1 MPPYLISKLPKAQEL
16 LNQGK
21 TRTEIARETGVST
34 RTLTRWTSAGW
45 LIRPSLSP
53 VELARTD
60 ALEHAPEQDWTARDL
75 LELGMEPAE
84 AERNLLLLEN
94 TATVSSPRYRE
105 WLSKYIPLAA
115 KMPDEWAAAVAFL
128 PILGRDLCNPALGA
142 LAELMHESVPWKD
155 DLLRGRYGGLAKPLL
170 LEARSEFHDWLF
182 FVANTEMVP
191 EVPRV
196 EAAVILEVL
205 RRCPHVDRPVQRRG
219 PVHEE
224 DKMIGLHLV
233 RDMPM
238 GLLTLIWSRLLDR
251 DLPWLEAYGDH
262 ARKFQ
267 GADLCE
273 VHVETLDFRRRSWLK
288 WPRWEALW
296 SR

>member
-16 LNQGK
+16 LDEGK
-21 TRTEIARETGVST
+21 TDIEIAWKTGIST
-34 RTLTRWTSAGW
+34 RTLSRWKSAGW

-84 AERNLLLLEN
+84 AARNLLLLEN

-142 LAELMHESVPWKD
+142 LAELMHESVPWRRRPATGT
-155 DLLRGRYGGLAKPLL
+155 LRWPGQASVAQGPKRIPRLVVFRGQHRNGARSPTRRGCGDPGGLAEMPPRRQAGP
-170 LEARSEFHDWLF
+170 EARTGS
-182 FVANTEMVP
+182 
-191 EVPRV
+191 
-196 EAAVILEVL
+196 
-205 RRCPHVDRPVQRRG
+205 
-219 PVHEE
+219 
-224 DKMIGLHLV
+224 
-233 RDMPM
+233 
-238 GLLTLIWSRLLDR
+238 
-251 DLPWLEAYGDH
+251 
-262 ARKFQ
+262 
-267 GADLCE
+267 
-273 VHVETLDFRRRSWLK
+273 
-288 WPRWEALW
+288 
-296 SR
+296 

>member
-1 MPPYLISKLPKAQEL
+1 MPPYLISKLPEAQEL

-21 TRTEIARETGVST
+21 TRTEIERETGVSK

-170 LEARSEFHDWLF
+170 REARSEFHDWLF

-191 EVPRV
+191 ELPRV

-205 RRCPHVDRPVQRRG
+205 RRCPHVDRPVQRRE

-224 DKMIGLHLV
+224 DKMVGLHLV

-251 DLPWLEAYGDH
+251 DLPWLEAYGDY

-273 VHVETLDFRRRSWLK
+273 VQVETLDFRRRSWLR
-288 WPRWEALW
+288 WPRWGSLL